1 MLRSI
6 LSVRFMLIVAALV
19 SLALLAGEA
28 PWGPA

>member
-6 LSVRFMLIVAALV
+6 FTVRLMLILAALV

-28 PWGPA
+28 PWGPS